1 MKSGVNVRSVG
12 RNVAMVSHKIAVFSI
27 ALCAFAAPAAF
38 GQAAI
43 QEPGAFEFYPPN
55 EDVLNGGA
63 PSPEAILVATAR
75 TRNAYAAIHSGSL
88 RADFNRLPVRNKIG
102 AGAGRSW
109 CLHDYASDIV
119 DCSYSN
125 RSQCA
130 ATASGGL
137 GECSMN

>member
-1 MKSGVNVRSVG
+1 
-12 RNVAMVSHKIAVFSI
+12 MVSPKIAVLTI

-43 QEPGAFEFYPPN
+43 QEPGAFEFYYPT

-63 PSPEAILVATAR
+63 PSPEAALVSTTR

-88 RADFNRLPVRNKIG
+88 RADFNKLSARQQVG
-102 AGAGRSW
+102 TSVGRSW
-109 CLHDYASDIV
+109 CLHDYVNDNV

-137 GECSMN
+137 GECSTNR

>member
-1 MKSGVNVRSVG
+1 
-12 RNVAMVSHKIAVFSI
+12 MVSHKIAVFSI
-27 ALCAFAAPAAF
+27 ALCAFVAPAAF

-43 QEPGAFEFYPPN
+43 QDPGGFEFYPPN

-63 PSPEAILVATAR
+63 LSPEATLVSTAR

-88 RADFNRLPVRNKIG
+88 HADFNRLLVRNKIG
-102 AGAGRSW
+102 AGAGRFW
-109 CLHDYASDIV
+109 CLHDYVNDIV

-125 RSQCA
+125 RSQCV

-137 GECSMN
+137 GECSTN